1 MCSTYIEELNK
12 LNEDIVLKQ
21 QKIKQLNNIITK
33 NDLIYQK
40 NIEEKQKK
48 TDRIMSIIGTMLL
61 RRDDHLINHVIHI
74 YKQIMIINMKIK
86 EHSNQKA
93 ILIDNLN
100 NLYKDFEYLNIVLDY
115 KKE

>member
-12 LNEDIVLKQ
+12 LNEDIVIKQ

-33 NDLIYQK
+33 NDVIYQK

-48 TDRIMSIIGTMLL
+48 TDRIMSIIGTMTL

-74 YKQIMIINMKIK
+74 YKQIMVINMKIK

-93 ILIDNLN
+93 ILIDHLN
-100 NLYKDFEYLNIVLDY
+100 NLDKELEYLNIVLNY

>member
-12 LNEDIVLKQ
+12 LNEDIIIKQ
-21 QKIKQLNNIITK
+21 QKIKQINNIITK

-61 RRDDHLINHVIHI
+61 RRDDHLINHDVTITVFSSNHIHL
-74 YKQIMIINMKIK
+74 MI
-86 EHSNQKA
+86 S
-93 ILIDNLN
+93 L
-100 NLYKDFEYLNIVLDY
+100 
-115 KKE
+115 

>member
-1 MCSTYIEELNK
+1 MSLTYIEELNK
-12 LNEDIVLKQ
+12 LNQDIVLKQ
-21 QKIKQLNNIITK
+21 QKMKQLNNIIAK

-48 TDRIMSIIGTMLL
+48 TDRIMSIIGNMTL
-61 RRDDHLINHVIHI
+61 RRDDHLINHIIHI

-93 ILIDNLN
+93 ILIDHLN
-100 NLYKDFEYLNIVLDY
+100 NLDKELEYLNIVLNY

>member
-1 MCSTYIEELNK
+1 MSLTYIEELNK
-12 LNEDIVLKQ
+12 LNQDIVLKQ
-21 QKIKQLNNIITK
+21 QKMKQLNNIIAK

-48 TDRIMSIIGTMLL
+48 TDRIMSIIGNMTL
-61 RRDDHLINHVIHI
+61 RRDDHLINHIIHI

-93 ILIDNLN
+93 ILIDHLN
-100 NLYKDFEYLNIVLDY
+100 NLNKEVEYLTIVLNY

>member
-1 MCSTYIEELNK
+1 MSLTYIEELNK
-12 LNEDIVLKQ
+12 LNQDIVLKQ
-21 QKIKQLNNIITK
+21 QKMKQLNNIIAK

-48 TDRIMSIIGTMLL
+48 TDRIMSIIGNMTL
-61 RRDDHLINHVIHI
+61 RRDDHLINHIIHI
-74 YKQIMIINMKIK
+74 YKQIMIINIKIK

-93 ILIDNLN
+93 ILIDHLN
-100 NLYKDFEYLNIVLDY
+100 NLNKEIEYLTIVLNY

>member
-1 MCSTYIEELNK
+1 MSLTYIEELNK
-12 LNEDIVLKQ
+12 LNQDIVLKQ
-21 QKIKQLNNIITK
+21 QKMKQLNNIIAK

-48 TDRIMSIIGTMLL
+48 TDRIMSIIGNMTL
-61 RRDDHLINHVIHI
+61 RRDDHLINHIFHI

-93 ILIDNLN
+93 ILIDHLN
-100 NLYKDFEYLNIVLDY
+100 NLNKEIEYLTIVLNY